1 MKNAKLIKGEESD
14 KRKIEQGKKIC
25 KKNAV
30 KS

>member
-14 KRKIEQGKKIC
+14 KRKIEQGNKIC
-25 KKNAV
+25 KKSAV